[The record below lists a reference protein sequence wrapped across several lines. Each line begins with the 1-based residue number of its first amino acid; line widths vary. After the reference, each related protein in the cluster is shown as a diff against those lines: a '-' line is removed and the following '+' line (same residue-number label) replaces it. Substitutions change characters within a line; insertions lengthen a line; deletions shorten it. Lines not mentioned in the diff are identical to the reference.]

1 MATCTLLC
9 SSWNPR
15 TEAFSPRHL
24 CHAVHHTSSFTTEI
38 HVSRSLHN
46 QSNNRGN
53 SDCTNEPSSGILT
66 DDELRDRLRQAYE
79 FGETDGILD
88 LASTTKLADDYD
100 LDNLFVT
107 FMEAASYNKGKAAGI
122 INGWIGSCCL
132 MNDREQGATL
142 AWKLLRAYDDNE
154 MGINPDIVTFS
165 LVYSAL
171 VRTDQEEFHV
181 LANIVMERAEQLSKK
196 EGGSKRRRAL
206 AASNRKILNPNN
218 VDLSPFGIKVLHE
231 TPHLMVLSKP
241 SGMVCFHKKSTTA
254 GKLTKS
260 RIKNQTG
267 SQGDEARIDVSLQD
281 ALLHAGIPLS
291 TLNAECRGL
300 VHRIDR
306 GTSGCI
312 VLAKT
317 NDMHAKLV
325 TEFFLRKAK
334 KSYQALVKVRD
345 EKQIP
350 EEGEISVSIG
360 GRPAKSTYVMEERIN
375 NYARLRLNTLTG
387 RKHQVRIHCAQGLD
401 APILLDLLYGDD
413 KLVCPKPIMNLSQD
427 GQRFFLHASSLH
439 LMEFGIDCEAAL
451 PSWWQDAMDILRKE

>member
-1 MATCTLLC
+1 M
-9 SSWNPR
+9 
-15 TEAFSPRHL
+15 SP
-24 CHAVHHTSSFTTEI
+24 
-38 HVSRSLHN
+38 
-46 QSNNRGN
+46 Q
-53 SDCTNEPSSGILT
+53 
-66 DDELRDRLRQAYE
+66 
-79 FGETDGILD
+79 
-88 LASTTKLADDYD
+88 
-100 LDNLFVT
+100 
-107 FMEAASYNKGKAAGI
+107 
-122 INGWIGSCCL
+122 GS
-132 MNDREQGATL
+132 
-142 AWKLLRAYDDNE
+142 
-154 MGINPDIVTFS
+154 
-165 LVYSAL
+165 
-171 VRTDQEEFHV
+171 
-181 LANIVMERAEQLSKK
+181 
-196 EGGSKRRRAL
+196 
-206 AASNRKILNPNN
+206 KILNPNN

-451 PSWWQDAMDILRKE
+451 PSWWRDAMDILRKE